1 MEEFDQ
7 QQGNEI
13 KKDCEK
19 ENEQQNEQQ
28 LEDDQYEEI
37 EYEEE
42 EEVEQEIEQEE
53 LVPIQNEKEIDKDK
67 EADILDDPAIPP
79 RNCVS
84 PSLVNSF
91 HPPFKPI
98 LWARLLNDWQID
110 WEIQIQKDYPRSEEY
125 IPLLKQDSGSKYYNV
140 TQEPD
145 KIQEKID
152 ELRKKPTSSKKEK
165 KEKSSSKNDQ
175 QQDRI
180 SSPQLIKQSQP
191 GIGSNENVQPQ
202 KDKEKQDQDEE
213 DNELLDPEVLKMRVQ
228 RGIVPSYQQ
237 FEEM

>member
-7 QQGNEI
+7 QYGIEI
-13 KKDCEK
+13 KKDIEI

-53 LVPIQNEKEIDKDK
+53 LVPFTKTSPIQNEKEIDKDK
-67 EADILDDPAIPP
+67 DKEDIKADLEIPP

-98 LWARLLNDWQID
+98 LWARLLN
-110 WEIQIQKDYPRSEEY
+110 
-125 IPLLKQDSGSKYYNV
+125 V
-140 TQEPD
+140 
-145 KIQEKID
+145 
-152 ELRKKPTSSKKEK
+152 
-165 KEKSSSKNDQ
+165 
-175 QQDRI
+175 
-180 SSPQLIKQSQP
+180 
-191 GIGSNENVQPQ
+191 
-202 KDKEKQDQDEE
+202 
-213 DNELLDPEVLKMRVQ
+213 
-228 RGIVPSYQQ
+228 
-237 FEEM
+237 